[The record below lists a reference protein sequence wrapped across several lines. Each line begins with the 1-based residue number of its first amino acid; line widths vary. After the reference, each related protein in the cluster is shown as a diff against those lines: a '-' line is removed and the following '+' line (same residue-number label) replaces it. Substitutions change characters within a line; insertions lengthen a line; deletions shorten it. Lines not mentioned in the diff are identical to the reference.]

1 MTALQAEVKAKRDIL
16 RSIYGGMMSL
26 SDLCQEIGMN
36 KDRARAWAKEHEVG
50 ALIGT
55 RVKYDTDLVAKAIVY
70 SRGAVA

>member
-36 KDRARAWAKEHEVG
+36 KDRAREWAKEHEVG